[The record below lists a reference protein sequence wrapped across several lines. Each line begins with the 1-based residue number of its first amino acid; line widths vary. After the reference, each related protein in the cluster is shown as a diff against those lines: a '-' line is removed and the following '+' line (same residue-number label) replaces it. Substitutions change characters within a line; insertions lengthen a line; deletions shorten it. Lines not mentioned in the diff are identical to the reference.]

1 MFSKARLDTLS
12 DGIFGVAMTLLILD
26 VRLPDDFHPQDGA
39 ELLQGLLELWPK
51 FLPYVLSFGVL
62 GLRWLANIEVRTRA
76 EYVNREYVNWWLLY
90 HLLITC
96 VPFTTI
102 VVGRFA
108 HLAPAI
114 WLYAGHT
121 LSDRRGRPSSG
132 PHHAASGAGRP
143 SALPADVGDA
153 ADRLLA
159 AGDCASFV
167 DPRVALWALA
177 LNFAGPVIRRW
188 STRPAYRIEPAARL
202 CRPSQWFARAAA
214 CPARRGIRMK
224 NWLSFR
230 AALALGL
237 AASLLALAAPAHA
250 EKRVALVI
258 GNNDYKNVPKLQKA
272 VNDARTMGDTLK
284 QLGFSVMVAEN
295 QTRQAF
301 SETLL
306 AFDKAVE
313 PGDTAFFFYA
323 GHGFEI
329 AGQNFLLPTDVPAAT
344 EGQEELVRDA
354 SVLADRVIER
364 LQNKK
369 VRTAILVFDAC
380 RNNPFERAGTRAVAG
395 GGGLAPMTQ
404 LPEGVFSVFSAGP
417 RQTALDRL
425 SNNDDNPNSVFTR
438 TFAKEL
444 LQPGEN
450 LVQVAQHTRRI
461 VSEMAETVSHKQ
473 IPVYFDQMVD
483 DVFLNGVAKG
493 AGRGG
498 QEAQNR
504 PSRRSRSRRCRRC
517 RCRAPRPRTTFRQ
530 RADRDVLPPQ
540 WRLDRGVLDRRSDAR
555 DFLADGRCRRIPRDR
570 ISRHAR
576 SAHPQADAQSLDR
589 ACRRRAGGDHP
600 GPLCRHIRRIA
611 GTVSDQI
618 RSGGGADPR
627 SAQDPRHDR
636 DQLAVVS
643 RVQRAAGLLH
653 PSDVV
658 SLRDPRGA
666 RRHRHAR
673 CRTRC

>member
-1 MFSKARLDTLS
+1 M
-12 DGIFGVAMTLLILD
+12 V
-26 VRLPDDFHPQDGA
+26 
-39 ELLQGLLELWPK
+39 
-51 FLPYVLSFGVL
+51 
-62 GLRWLANIEVRTRA
+62 
-76 EYVNREYVNWWLLY
+76 
-90 HLLITC
+90 
-96 VPFTTI
+96 
-102 VVGRFA
+102 
-108 HLAPAI
+108 
-114 WLYAGHT
+114 
-121 LSDRRGRPSSG
+121 
-132 PHHAASGAGRP
+132 
-143 SALPADVGDA
+143 
-153 ADRLLA
+153 
-159 AGDCASFV
+159 
-167 DPRVALWALA
+167 
-177 LNFAGPVIRRW
+177 
-188 STRPAYRIEPAARL
+188 
-202 CRPSQWFARAAA
+202 
-214 CPARRGIRMK
+214 
-224 NWLSFR
+224 
-230 AALALGL
+230 GL
-237 AASLLALAAPAHA
+237 AALLLALAQPAHA

-284 QLGFSVMVAEN
+284 QLGFTVMVAEN
-295 QTRQAF
+295 QNRQAF

-329 AGQNFLLPTDVPAAT
+329 AGQNFLLPTDVPAAS

-354 SVLADRVIER
+354 SVLADRIIER

-380 RNNPFERAGTRAVAG
+380 RNNPFERSGTRAVAG

-450 LVQVAQHTRRI
+450 LVQVAQHTRRL
-461 VSEMAETVSHKQ
+461 VSEMAETVNHKQ

-493 AGRGG
+493 
-498 QEAQNR
+498 QPEAAKEAAKPAEPPQQVAAL
-504 PSRRSRSRRCRRC
+504 PPVSVP
-517 RCRAPRPRTTFRQ
+517 RAAAAERFRQ
-530 RADRDVLPPQ
+530 RADRDVLAPQ

-555 DFLADGRCRRIPRDR
+555 DFLADGRCRRFPRDR
-570 ISRHAR
+570 LPRHAR
-576 SAHPQADAQSLDR
+576 SAHPQADAQSVDR
-589 ACRRRAGGDHP
+589 ACRRCAGGHHP
-600 GPLCRHIRRIA
+600 GSLCRYLRRDA
-611 GTVSDQI
+611 GTVSDQV
-618 RSGGGADPR
+618 RSGGRADPR
-627 SAQDPRHDR
+627 PAQDPRHDR
-636 DQLAVVS
+636 DQLAVVP

-653 PSDVV
+653 PADVV

-666 RRHRHAR
+666 HRHRHRGAR
-673 CRTRC
+673 QGAENAALRSQGSQRRFRAMRCPI